1 MTSSARRYMSL
12 HARYRVYPETD
23 TPPYRTHESER
34 ETETERESE
43 RQATRGRATR
53 PGQPGA
59 PVTRRAAARDTVL
72 RIPQA

>member
-1 MTSSARRYMSL
+1 MDQLGQYTTCAIPEPGGG
-12 HARYRVYPETD
+12 HPPVYK
-23 TPPYRTHESER
+23 THESER

>member
-1 MTSSARRYMSL
+1 MDQLGRYM
-12 HARYRVYPETD
+12 RDTGCPEAD